1 VTTAELGVTGTRPA
15 PWTPAARW
23 GVRGWITDLGGP
35 VHWVE
40 FGEGGDH
47 RAPPI
52 VFVHG
57 LGGSHLNWVLIG
69 PELAAGRRAVA
80 VDLPGFGL
88 SPGIDRDTSVHAN
101 AAVLRDFLATV
112 VGEPAVLI
120 GNSMGGMV
128 SLLAAQS
135 APGSVAGLV
144 LVDPALPIPA
154 QRPDARVAA
163 AFLLYVAPV
172 VGELAL
178 RGMASRQSARQTV
191 ERVVS
196 MCFADPS
203 RANEGVLE
211 ASTELA
217 EHRRYV
223 AGTERSLVTAARSLM
238 RLLSRPAAYRS
249 VINAVRVPT
258 LLVHGE
264 ADRLVP
270 IASARR
276 AVADRPDWAHTFL
289 PGVGHTPQ
297 LETPD
302 DVIGAVSGWLAGH
315 AALAAP

>member
-1 VTTAELGVTGTRPA
+1 MTAAAIGVPGPRPA
-15 PWTPAARW
+15 PWSPAARW
-23 GVRGWITDLGGP
+23 GVRGWVTDLGGP

-40 FGEGGDH
+40 FGEAAD
-47 RAPPI
+47 REAPPI

-69 PELAAGRRAVA
+69 PALATGRRAVA

-88 SPGIDRDTSVHAN
+88 SPGIGRDSSVPAN
-101 AAVLRDFLATV
+101 AAVLRDFLATA
-112 VGEPAVLI
+112 VGKPAVLV
-120 GNSMGGMV
+120 GNSMGATV

-135 APGSVAGLV
+135 APAAVAGLV

-163 AFLLYVAPV
+163 AFLLYIAPV
-172 VGELAL
+172 VGELVL
-178 RGMASRQSARQTV
+178 RGLASRQSARQTV
-191 ERVVS
+191 ERVIN

-203 RANEGVLE
+203 RASEAVLE

-217 EHRRYV
+217 EHRRYM
-223 AGTERSLVTAARSLM
+223 AGTERSLVIAARSLM
-238 RLLSRPAAYRS
+238 RLLSRPGVYRA
-249 VINAVRVPT
+249 VISAVRVPT

-276 AVADRPDWAHTFL
+276 ALADRPDWAHTFL

-302 DVIGAVSGWLAGH
+302 DVIGAVSGWLAS
-315 AALAAP
+315 